1 MSVPGGD
8 RRSGPSSH
16 CVGGAHGS
24 QDCGRLV
31 LRLRV
36 LDLGYGIGHDPGS
49 RLHVRD
55 AALDERRTDRDRR
68 VRVAGEVEVADGT
81 SVHSASGQLQLV
93 DDLHR
98 AHLRRPG
105 ERPGA
110 VSYTHLTLPTIY
122 SV

>member
-16 CVGGAHGS
+16 RVGGAHGS
-24 QDCGRLV
+24 QDGGCLV

-36 LDLGYGIGHDPGS
+36 LDLGYGISDDPGS
-49 RLHVRD
+49 RLYVRD

-81 SVHSASGQLQLV
+81 SIHAASG
-93 DDLHR
+93 
-98 AHLRRPG
+98 P
-105 ERPGA
+105 
-110 VSYTHLTLPTIY
+110 VSYTHLRAHETVLD
-122 SV
+122 